1 VSSGDGP
8 ETGNES
14 ESGSGA
20 RGSGGA
26 AGRFSGLSGGN
37 AGGESRAAGG
47 SGGSGRT
54 VSPRLVVLAGR
65 KGTPSLLPF
74 VAVLLVL
81 AVVGMLA
88 LLFLNTELNKGAF
101 TIKQQKATATKL
113 EQQSEQI
120 QESLNS
126 LDGPGALASAA
137 SQMGMVPNP
146 NPAFLAP
153 NGSVLGSP
161 TPAPTP
167 SPSGPKPNGAEPGA
181 AVLPTTPAATTAAT
195 TTPAAT
201 TPTPAGA
208 PAKPGAQAPHTS
220 APTPTPRA
228 TPTPTPPP
236 TPTPTPTGGGR

>member
-1 VSSGDGP
+1 MGSDDGS

-14 ESGSGA
+14 GSA
-20 RGSGGA
+20 SNPRSGGGT
-26 AGRFSGLSGGN
+26 AGRFGGLSGADVDGGDFGG
-37 AGGESRAAGG
+37 AGSAAGG

-81 AVVGMLA
+81 AVVGMVA

-120 QESLNS
+120 QESLNG

-153 NGSVLGSP
+153 NGSILGSP
-161 TPAPTP
+161 TPAATPTP
-167 SPSGPKPNGAEPGA
+167 SAPTPNGAAPGA
-181 AVLPTTPAATTAAT
+181 AVLPTTPAATAPPATAPPATAPPAT
-195 TTPAAT
+195 TQPATA
-201 TPTPAGA
+201 
-208 PAKPGAQAPHTS
+208 
-220 APTPTPRA
+220 
-228 TPTPTPPP
+228 P